1 MGIARMLNDAF
12 ETAGAGLGFGVLT
25 PSVIKAVITGVS
37 QRHAGLVSGIVIST
51 FQIGAALGVA
61 MVGGVFF
68 SILGAGQDLAAYS
81 HAFGLGLGCNVALLA
96 LGGGLSL
103 WLPSEKRTTAS

>member
-1 MGIARMLNDAF
+1 
-12 ETAGAGLGFGVLT
+12 V
-25 PSVIKAVITGVS
+25 
-37 QRHAGLVSGIVIST
+37 
-51 FQIGAALGVA
+51 
-61 MVGGVFF
+61 VGGVFF

>member
-1 MGIARMLNDAF
+1 MKLTID
-12 ETAGAGLGFGVLT
+12 GVWRGDIM
-25 PSVIKAVITGVS
+25 PPPV
-37 QRHAGLVSGIVIST
+37 
-51 FQIGAALGVA
+51 
-61 MVGGVFF
+61 VGGVFF

-81 HAFGLGLGCNVALLA
+81 HAFGLGLGCSVALLA